1 MVTSPVER
9 AAPAIRRR
17 RYTQRPFMRFVAFLA
32 FVLTAGAAR
41 AQEGAFLFDV
51 LPKPAYRMA
60 WEKLMKEVQPTPDW
74 LAQFSRNY
82 DGVAGP
88 MKPATIE
95 GKPYELYFVCK
106 PHDCA
111 AKKFEVLFDV
121 PSKRAYGALGGDG
134 DPPFF
139 YGDPTPAMQAALAAA
154 LNRKS

>member
-1 MVTSPVER
+1 MK
-9 AAPAIRRR
+9 AAPLRRFAR
-17 RYTQRPFMRFVAFLA
+17 AHCRHSERPFMRIVALLL
-32 FVLTAGAAR
+32 VTLTAAAAS
-41 AQEGAFLFDV
+41 AQEGAYLFDV
-51 LPKPAYRMA
+51 LPKPAYRNA

-111 AKKFEVLFDV
+111 AKRFEVMFEAGG
-121 PSKRAYGALGGDG
+121 KRAYGALGGGADAPYYYG
-134 DPPFF
+134 APP
-139 YGDPTPAMQAALAAA
+139 PALQEALAKA
-154 LNRKS
+154 LKG